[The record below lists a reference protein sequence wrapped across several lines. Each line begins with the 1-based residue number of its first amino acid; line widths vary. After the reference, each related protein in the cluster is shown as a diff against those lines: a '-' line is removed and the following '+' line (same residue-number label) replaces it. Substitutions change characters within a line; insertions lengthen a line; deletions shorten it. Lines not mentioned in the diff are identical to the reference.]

1 MSRFRSPWVS
11 ILLLLFL
18 LTTVTLISVNSGA
31 LALSFHT
38 LWNSSFDD
46 MEWQIWLDIRL
57 PRVLL
62 AILVGGALAISGAIM
77 QGLFRNSLADPG
89 LLGISSGAALMVA
102 IVIILPFSFSPAF
115 AFYSHIVAAFVG
127 GLIVA
132 MIIFSLHQLSDG
144 NLARLLLAG
153 IAINALCM
161 SFIGVL
167 SYISTDQQLRQ
178 FSLWMMGSLSQ
189 IDWKTLSIATLVII
203 PVSILACWQSHKL
216 NLLQLGDE
224 EAHYLGLNVRR
235 TKFILLL
242 LSAILIGCAV
252 ALSGVIGFIGLVV
265 PHLIRMRI
273 GSNHVWLLPATI
285 LGGATLLLAA
295 DTLSRTLVSPAEI
308 PVGLITGL
316 IGGPYFLWLILRQ
329 PAGRMS

>member
-1 MSRFRSPWVS
+1 MSIA
-11 ILLLLFL
+11 ILLILF
-18 LTTVTLISVNSGA
+18 TIITLISVNSGP
-31 LALSFHT
+31 LALSFST
-38 LWNSSFDD
+38 LWDRSFDD
-46 MEWQIWLDIRL
+46 IEWQIWLDIRL

-62 AILVGGALAISGAIM
+62 AILVGGALAISGTIM

-102 IVIILPFSFSPAF
+102 IVIILPSSFLSVFS
-115 AFYSHIVAAFVG
+115 FYSHIIAAFIG

-178 FSLWMMGSLSQ
+178 FSLWMMGSLSK
-189 IDWKTLSIATLVII
+189 IDWNTLAIATLVII
-203 PVSILACWQSHKL
+203 PISALACWQGHKL

-224 EAHYLGLNVRR
+224 EAHYLGLNVRK

-252 ALSGVIGFIGLVV
+252 ALSGVIGFVGLVV
-265 PHLIRMRI
+265 PHLIRMRL
-273 GSNHVWLLPATI
+273 GSNHIWLLPATL
-285 LGGATLLLAA
+285 LGGAILLLAA

-316 IGGPYFLWLILRQ
+316 LGGPYFLWLILRQ

>member
-1 MSRFRSPWVS
+1 MSRFRSPWMS
-11 ILLLLFL
+11 IAILLILF
-18 LTTVTLISVNSGA
+18 TIITLISVNSGP
-31 LALSFHT
+31 LALSFST
-38 LWNSSFDD
+38 LWDRSFDD
-46 MEWQIWLDIRL
+46 IEWQIWLDIRL

-62 AILVGGALAISGAIM
+62 AILVGGALAISGTIM

-102 IVIILPFSFSPAF
+102 IVIILPFSFLSVF
-115 AFYSHIVAAFVG
+115 SFYSHIIAAFIG

-178 FSLWMMGSLSQ
+178 FSLWMMGSLSK
-189 IDWKTLSIATLVII
+189 IDWNTLAIATLVII
-203 PVSILACWQSHKL
+203 PISALACWQGHKL

-224 EAHYLGLNVRR
+224 EAHYLGLNVRK

-252 ALSGVIGFIGLVV
+252 ALSGVIGFVGLVV
-265 PHLIRMRI
+265 PHLIRMRL
-273 GSNHVWLLPATI
+273 GSNHIWLLPATL
-285 LGGATLLLAA
+285 LGGAILLLAA

-316 IGGPYFLWLILRQ
+316 LGGPYFLWIILRQ

>member
-1 MSRFRSPWVS
+1 
-11 ILLLLFL
+11 
-18 LTTVTLISVNSGA
+18 
-31 LALSFHT
+31 
-38 LWNSSFDD
+38 
-46 MEWQIWLDIRL
+46 
-57 PRVLL
+57 
-62 AILVGGALAISGAIM
+62 
-77 QGLFRNSLADPG
+77 
-89 LLGISSGAALMVA
+89 
-102 IVIILPFSFSPAF
+102 
-115 AFYSHIVAAFVG
+115 
-127 GLIVA
+127 

-178 FSLWMMGSLSQ
+178 FSLWMMGSLSK
-189 IDWKTLSIATLVII
+189 IDWNTLAIATLVII
-203 PVSILACWQSHKL
+203 PISALACWQGHKL

-224 EAHYLGLNVRR
+224 EAHYLGLNVRK

-252 ALSGVIGFIGLVV
+252 ALSGVIGFVGLVV
-265 PHLIRMRI
+265 PHLIRMRL
-273 GSNHVWLLPATI
+273 GSNHIWLLPATL
-285 LGGATLLLAA
+285 LGGAILLLAA

-316 IGGPYFLWLILRQ
+316 LGGPYFLWLILRQ